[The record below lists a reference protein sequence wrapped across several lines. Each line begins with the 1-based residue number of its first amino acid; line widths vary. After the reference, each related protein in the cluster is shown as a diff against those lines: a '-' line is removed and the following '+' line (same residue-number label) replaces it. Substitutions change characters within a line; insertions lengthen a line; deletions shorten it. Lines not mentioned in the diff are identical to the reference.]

1 MILALNWITDRFCL
15 QITTRVSNQPSRHA
29 VPLESLCKLTVE
41 HMAGNNA
48 YLCMSARRSW
58 VWIDPAIATLV
69 CAMNMDLLRRSL
81 NKPKIFFFFLEK
93 LRQNA
98 VKWNGYFSHSGA
110 ERLSCRPSFA
120 WNCLQPNYCWLLWSR
135 GVGGGGC
142 PLTFFYGDHGGD
154 ISTRVMFQRTH
165 ARPWVLNC
173 SLTVELLVSGRF
185 VLGKAFSD
193 QAKEKVSPSHAVQYK
208 HGWQEHQRLKVM
220 LTRCLISICMQEKMA
235 GSLSPSGGFFFLMWI
250 SLVHVD
256 W

>member
-1 MILALNWITDRFCL
+1 MISALNWITDQFRL

-29 VPLESLCKLTVE
+29 VPLESLCKLTAE

-48 YLCMSARRSW
+48 YLCMSARRWW
-58 VWIDPAIATLV
+58 VWIDPVIATLV
-69 CAMNMDLLRRSL
+69 CTMNMDLLSRSL
-81 NKPKIFFFFLEK
+81 NKPKIFFFERNWGRMLWNETVTLVTLG
-93 LRQNA
+93 LR
-98 VKWNGYFSHSGA
+98 VSHAGPA
-110 ERLSCRPSFA
+110 LHEIVCNQITAGFFEVG
-120 WNCLQPNYCWLLWSR
+120 

-173 SLTVELLVSGRF
+173 SPTVELLVSGRF
-185 VLGKAFSD
+185 VLGKTFSD
-193 QAKEKVSPSHAVQYK
+193 KAKEKVSPSHAVQYK

-220 LTRCLISICMQEKMA
+220 LTGCLISICMQEKMA